1 VTITRLVGVS
11 KTTHTRHDTENV
23 VVGSIDTNL
32 SSLGALNSGVG
43 ENELKGSIVNA
54 GEVARS
60 TWLMLFGSQ
69 GKGVNVDTSVRSA
82 GVVLVRLNK
91 IEVSSFALR
100 EAILAVKLEL
110 SGDDRVHT
118 PAVKRKRSLGKNEST
133 GIRNSRVLERVV
145 ASEAGGKVGLI
156 VAAVNNAS

>member
-1 VTITRLVGVS
+1 
-11 KTTHTRHDTENV
+11 
-23 VVGSIDTNL
+23 
-32 SSLGALNSGVG
+32 
-43 ENELKGSIVNA
+43 
-54 GEVARS
+54 
-60 TWLMLFGSQ
+60 MLFGSQ